1 METLDDIKGK
11 EILSS
16 DGRSMGKLI
25 NFTVDGDF
33 RIDDVVAKMNKDIIE
48 DLGEDKPL
56 FSSLKL
62 GISVKHVK
70 SFTDNIVLKTPL
82 NKLHLHFED
91 VTDKNLASSI
101 IGMEI
106 SGSQGNYVGKVEDI
120 LVDTESLGRLSMLVK
135 VNKDILETLDLEKPL
150 LSKTRLGISMKHVT
164 SVGDKI
170 MLDTSI
176 EGMGEI
182 ILKEP
187 IKKM

>member
-1 METLDDIKGK
+1 MEALNNIKGK
-11 EILSS
+11 EVLSS
-16 DGRSMGKLI
+16 DGRYMGKFLD
-25 NFTVDGDF
+25 FTVDRDF
-33 RIDDVVAKMNKDIIE
+33 NIGEIIAKINKDIAEEI
-48 DLGEDKPL
+48 GEDKPL
-56 FSSLKL
+56 LSSLKL
-62 GISVKHVK
+62 GIDVERVK
-70 SFTDNIVLKTPL
+70 SFTDHIILKDKL
-82 NKLHLHFED
+82 DDLHLHFKD
-91 VTDKNLASSI
+91 VSDKNFASSI
-101 IGMEI
+101 IGKDI

-170 MLDTSI
+170 MLGTSI